1 MSDGDR
7 PDIKQLTQLK
17 QLNLNEISKLS
28 WINLSR
34 ENFNS
39 LIKDVVD
46 NFDNE
51 DYKNTANNRRYDLK
65 NAEKILLEI
74 LTNKISKNEAHKLFS
89 ILIKPDVDTLIK
101 STGRGKNKR
110 VKIYSLFNSLIKP
123 DVDTLIKSTG
133 RGRNKRVN
141 I

>member
-46 NFDNE
+46 NLDNE

-74 LTNKISKNEAHKLFS
+74 LTNKISKNEARKLFS

-101 STGRGKNKR
+101 STGRGKN
-110 VKIYSLFNSLIKP
+110 
-123 DVDTLIKSTG
+123 
-133 RGRNKRVN
+133 
-141 I
+141 

>member
-74 LTNKISKNEAHKLFS
+74 LTNKISKNEARKLFS

>member
-1 MSDGDR
+1 M
-7 PDIKQLTQLK
+7 
-17 QLNLNEISKLS
+17 
-28 WINLSR
+28 SR

-46 NFDNE
+46 NLDNE

-74 LTNKISKNEAHKLFS
+74 LTNKISKNEARKLFS

-133 RGRNKRVN
+133 RGRNKGVN

>member
-1 MSDGDR
+1 MDDKNCWWKQKYNPKNLKALYYQPVKLERKSLCDGDR

-39 LIKDVVD
+39 LIKDVAD
-46 NFDNE
+46 NLENE

-65 NAEKILLEI
+65 NAEKNLLEKIII
-74 LTNKISKNEAHKLFS
+74 LQQN
-89 ILIKPDVDTLIK
+89 
-101 STGRGKNKR
+101 
-110 VKIYSLFNSLIKP
+110 
-123 DVDTLIKSTG
+123 
-133 RGRNKRVN
+133 
-141 I
+141 

>member
-74 LTNKISKNEAHKLFS
+74 LTNKISKNEARKLFS

-133 RGRNKRVN
+133 RGRNKGVN

>member
-46 NFDNE
+46 NLDNA
-51 DYKNTANNRRYDLK
+51 DYKTTVNNRRYDLK
-65 NAEKILLEI
+65 NKEQFLLEI
-74 LTNKISKNEAHKLFS
+74 ITKKI
-89 ILIKPDVDTLIK
+89 
-101 STGRGKNKR
+101 
-110 VKIYSLFNSLIKP
+110 VKIKQTNCTT
-123 DVDTLIKSTG
+123 V
-133 RGRNKRVN
+133 
-141 I
+141 